1 MLGFLEVLLT
11 LLTTLINACFPC
23 SCGHSPESNE
33 EKTKRRRRY
42 SITETTTTTHTTTIE
57 KSGSSPNIAE
67 NLKSLEKIKE
77 INEK

>member
-1 MLGFLEVLLT
+1 MLEFLEALLT
-11 LLTTLINACFPC
+11 LLTALINACFPC
-23 SCGHSPESNE
+23 SCGHSPESDK

-77 INEK
+77 NNEK

>member
-1 MLGFLEVLLT
+1 MLGFLEALLT
-11 LLTTLINACFPC
+11 LLTTLINACFPR
-23 SCGHSPESNE
+23 SCGHSPESDK

-67 NLKSLEKIKE
+67 NLKSLEKVK
-77 INEK
+77 KTKKK